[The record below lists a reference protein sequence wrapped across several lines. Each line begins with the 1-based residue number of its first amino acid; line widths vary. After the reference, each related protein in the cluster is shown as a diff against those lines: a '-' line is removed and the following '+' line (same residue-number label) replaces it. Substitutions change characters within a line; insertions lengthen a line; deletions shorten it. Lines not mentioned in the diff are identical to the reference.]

1 MNIRRSSG
9 KDCEAI
15 RQLINDM
22 EQKTLPVTEFNRI
35 YEAQLHDDNFLCLVC
50 EVENQVIGVINL
62 RMDWQLHHAAR
73 ICEIMEFA
81 VCQEYR
87 NKGIGKNMF
96 EKACKEAQKAGC
108 VQIEVACNQ
117 LRKRT
122 HCFYERMGM
131 HNFHYKF
138 SLDFSADA
146 NAENQLGK

>member
-62 RMDWQLHHAAR
+62 RMEWKLHHAAR
-73 ICEIMEFA
+73 ISED
-81 VCQEYR
+81 R
-87 NKGIGKNMF
+87 W
-96 EKACKEAQKAGC
+96 
-108 VQIEVACNQ
+108 
-117 LRKRT
+117 
-122 HCFYERMGM
+122 
-131 HNFHYKF
+131 
-138 SLDFSADA
+138 
-146 NAENQLGK
+146 

>member
-1 MNIRRSSG
+1 
-9 KDCEAI
+9 
-15 RQLINDM
+15 
-22 EQKTLPVTEFNRI
+22 
-35 YEAQLHDDNFLCLVC
+35 
-50 EVENQVIGVINL
+50 
-62 RMDWQLHHAAR
+62 
-73 ICEIMEFA
+73 
-81 VCQEYR
+81 
-87 NKGIGKNMF
+87 MF